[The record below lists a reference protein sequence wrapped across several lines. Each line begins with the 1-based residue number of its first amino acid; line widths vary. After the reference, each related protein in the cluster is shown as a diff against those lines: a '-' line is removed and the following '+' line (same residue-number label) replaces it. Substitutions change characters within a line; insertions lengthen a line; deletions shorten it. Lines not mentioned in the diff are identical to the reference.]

1 MSIKTDPF
9 GHGLVRTFSDAG
21 CTIIQD
27 GTGAEYL
34 DAVDP
39 VDSGRTY
46 TEGGPIEEN
55 PSNA

>member
-1 MSIKTDPF
+1 MSIVTEPY
-9 GHGLVRTFSDAG
+9 GPGLVRTFSDAG
-21 CTIIQD
+21 RTIIQD

-46 TEGGPIEEN
+46 TEGGPIEEV
-55 PSNA
+55 PSNG